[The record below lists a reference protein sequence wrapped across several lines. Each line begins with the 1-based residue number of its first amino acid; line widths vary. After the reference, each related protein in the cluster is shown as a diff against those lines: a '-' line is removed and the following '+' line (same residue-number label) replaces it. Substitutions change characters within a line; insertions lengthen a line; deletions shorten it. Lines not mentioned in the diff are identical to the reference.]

1 MAKSPELT
9 ALVDVLRA
17 SPILPD
23 ADLETIRAAM
33 NDMTAAMTP
42 PDGVRY
48 EPTTIG
54 GVPAEWALTSAAPSA
69 SGTGPV
75 MLYFHGGAYCIG
87 SVATHRGLVGRL
99 ALATGMRVL
108 SLDYALAPEHPFPAA
123 IDDAVAAYRALLA
136 QGIDPKRIVLAGDSA
151 GGGLTLAT
159 LLALRDAGAPLPAA
173 GVCIS
178 PWLDMT
184 GSGDSWRTRAAE
196 DPMIGEH
203 GLDRFSRLYLASADP
218 RNPLA
223 SPVFADPKGLP
234 PVLIHVGTAE
244 VLLDDSTM
252 FAKRAR
258 DAGVDVTL
266 EVWDDMIHV
275 WHAFAPALPEADR
288 AISRIAEYLERRVKP

>member
-9 ALVDVLRA
+9 AIIDLLRA
-17 SPILPD
+17 APILPD
-23 ADLETIRAAM
+23 ADLATIRAAM
-33 NDMTAAMTP
+33 NDMTVAMP
-42 PDGVRY
+42 PPEGVRY
-48 EPTTIG
+48 EPTKIG
-54 GVPAEWALTSAAPSA
+54 GVPAEGALTSAAPSS

-75 MLYFHGGAYCIG
+75 ILYFHGGAYCIG

-99 ALATGMRVL
+99 ALATGIRVL

-123 IDDAVAAYRALLA
+123 IDDAVSAYRALLA
-136 QGIDPKRIVLAGDSA
+136 RDIDPRRIVLAGDSA
-151 GGGLTLAT
+151 GGGLTVAT
-159 LLALRDAGAPLPAA
+159 LVALCDAGAPLPAA

-184 GSGDSWRTRAAE
+184 CSGDSWRTRPAE

-203 GLDRFSRLYLASADP
+203 GLERFIGMYLAGADP

-223 SPVFADPKGLP
+223 SPLFADPKGLP
-234 PVLIHVGTAE
+234 PLLIHVGTAE

-252 FAKRAR
+252 FAKHAR

-275 WHAFAPALPEADR
+275 WHAFAPGLPEAAR
-288 AISRIAEYLERRVKP
+288 AIARIADYLGRIVEA